1 MHQNPTQAR
10 IYTFWSWLL
19 ENQAE
24 LAGEHSELAELLDE
38 LLEELHLVDPGL
50 YFEIESTTRP
60 RELVLTAEGH
70 EELFP
75 LVESLVASAPSL
87 EGWEFT
93 ALKPAMGFAFRTNY
107 EGVEVDPQRLW
118 FLPMLSA
125 SNESSLGLRIGIPDF
140 YPEHERQLA
149 NAVLLIPTRRW
160 GNAEPPRT
168 LSTSMSVS
176 CPRNQKQRDTWS
188 SSSFRRTSSGR
199 SGADR
204 RAQRS
209 EVARPAR

>member
-1 MHQNPTQAR
+1 MDQNPTQAR
-10 IYTFWSWLL
+10 IYAFWSWFL
-19 ENQAE
+19 ENQAA

-50 YFEIESTTRP
+50 YFEIESTARP
-60 RELVLTAEGH
+60 RELVLTAAGH

-107 EGVEVDPQRLW
+107 EGVEVDPQRVW

-140 YPEHERQLA
+140 DPEHERQLA
-149 NAVLLIPTRRW
+149 NAVLVILDTALGERAAAADIQHVEVGVLP
-160 GNAEPPRT
+160 AEPEAEGYMELVELPAYIEWKKRRGP
-168 LSTSMSVS
+168 TS
-176 CPRNQKQRDTWS
+176 
-188 SSSFRRTSSGR
+188 G
-199 SGADR
+199 
-204 RAQRS
+204 
-209 EVARPAR
+209 EV